1 MEIVSGILLGLS
13 TLLFIGPVF
22 FYLLKS
28 TVESGLKAGIAV
40 AIGIIMGDLI
50 FVILAFKGLGGLL
63 QSRENSKWMAL
74 AGGLLLVGMGINYLF
89 LRATKTDL
97 RKKVKLKSLWN
108 YGANGFLINFL
119 NPFVIGI
126 WVLFLTINESTFN
139 NQASVLIAMIT
150 TLVVIFLTDLLK
162 ALFAHKL
169 KKTMTLSRMNILYK
183 VFGMVMILFGIRLIL
198 MFL

>member
-28 TVESGLKAGIAV
+28 TVESGLKAGVAV

>member
-28 TVESGLKAGIAV
+28 TVESGLKAGVAV

-89 LRATKTDL
+89 LQATKTDL

>member
-183 VFGMVMILFGIRLIL
+183 VFGTAMILFGIRLIL

>member
-89 LRATKTDL
+89 LQATKTDL